1 MIMVDFIIF
10 RKGGNNMK
18 YKLLV
23 NGSNQA
29 IVKDFLS
36 YKENYFDCLSTTDA
50 FVDLEKHFRL
60 FSPHAVLCFVERIYD
75 GLLENLQQLKASA
88 VYNSAPIVFVT
99 KEEVAEELEANLDR
113 STVDLVLLR
122 PITTDNII
130 LRIVRHLDDEA
141 IKRSTELTANAS
153 SEEQPSAAE
162 SPESTNK
169 PETPENHEHSAEPP
183 RKKHILVVD
192 DDRNVLKMLK
202 SALEEKYEVTSTLN
216 GLLVEKVLA
225 AKQVDLVVLDYEM
238 PIMTGAE
245 VYRKIKTN
253 SKYSKIPICF
263 LTGVSER
270 SKIEEIMS
278 LKPDSYLFKPID
290 LEMLMTAIGNLI

>member
-1 MIMVDFIIF
+1 
-10 RKGGNNMK
+10 MK

-29 IVKDFLS
+29 IIKDFLS

-50 FVDLEKHFRL
+50 FVDLEKHFRI
-60 FSPHAVLCFVERIYD
+60 FAPHALLCFAERIYD
-75 GLLENLQQLKASA
+75 GLLENLQQLKQSDA
-88 VYNSAPIVFVT
+88 YNNAPIVFVT

-141 IKRSTELTANAS
+141 IKRSAALASEASAGAEETQPTADFPHEVVENTEPPVK
-153 SEEQPSAAE
+153 QVSA
-162 SPESTNK
+162 P
-169 PETPENHEHSAEPP
+169 EPP

-225 AKQVDLVVLDYEM
+225 AKQVDLIVLDYEM

-245 VYRKIKTN
+245 VYRKIKAN
-253 SKYSKIPICF
+253 SKYAKIPICF

-270 SKIEEIMS
+270 SKVEEIMS
-278 LKPDSYLFKPID
+278 LKPDSYLLKPID
-290 LEMLMTAIGNLI
+290 LEMLKTAIGNLT